1 MAEGTHENV
10 SEFQVQIKLM
20 SYFTPVTHN
29 AIMILVSLVTT
40 LIKSLKKC
48 ISSTAIQTLE

>member
-20 SYFTPVTHN
+20 SYFIPVTHN
-29 AIMILVSLVTT
+29 AIMILVSLVTI

>member
-1 MAEGTHENV
+1 MGEGTNENV
-10 SEFQVQIKLM
+10 SEFQVQIKPM
-20 SYFTPVTHN
+20 SYFIPVTHD
-29 AIMILVSLVTT
+29 AITILVSLVTI

>member
-1 MAEGTHENV
+1 MAEGTHESV

-20 SYFTPVTHN
+20 SYFIPVTHN
-29 AIMILVSLVTT
+29 AIMILVSLVTI
-40 LIKSLKKC
+40 LIKCLKKC